1 MDNFPPEVQGM
12 EAARSVLFLILLI
25 IYIPNVA
32 PPPDPAS
39 QTSSP
44 HAPPIW
50 LWEGD
55 PTHLSPSPISP
66 SSHHLPSLV
75 HQVFTG
81 FGASSPI

>member
-50 LWEGD
+50 L
-55 PTHLSPSPISP
+55 
-66 SSHHLPSLV
+66 
-75 HQVFTG
+75 
-81 FGASSPI
+81 